1 MVIAHSTLNHVY
13 LDSRVHT
20 REISDEPGEGQLL
33 LRGIR
38 MRISCYVC
46 FVPCSPLVGLVD
58 GSDDEDVEDDHNAAR
73 HDPHEDEVG
82 EENVVL
88 WK

>member
-1 MVIAHSTLNHVY
+1 MFIWTQEY
-13 LDSRVHT
+13 I
-20 REISDEPGEGQLL
+20 RETSPMSQGEGQLL

-46 FVPCSPLVGLVD
+46 YVPCSPLVGLVD

>member
-1 MVIAHSTLNHVY
+1 MFIWTQEY
-13 LDSRVHT
+13 I
-20 REISDEPGEGQLL
+20 RETSPMSQGEGQLL
-33 LRGIR
+33 LRGIT

-46 FVPCSPLVGLVD
+46 YVPCSPLVGLVD